1 MINPFQYGGVVG
13 KGAFC
18 NRRKELVD
26 LKRAMENGERIFV
39 YSERRMGKTSLV
51 RRIMAQLP
59 RKRFL
64 CAYADLWPTDDE
76 VSFAAAIA
84 KAITESLGGTA
95 NRMLQSARSW
105 FGRMA
110 PSITTDYEGNA
121 KISFAM
127 NRESGAGPQLDE
139 VLSAPA
145 RIARRRKSRV
155 VIVLD
160 EFQQVLEYGGNRVE
174 RKLRSAIQDQKN
186 VSYVFLGSRK
196 HLIQKMFLDQSRP
209 LYRSGG
215 HYALGPIA
223 LKHWLPFIRKRFREY
238 RRTITDDQIESLCRI
253 TGGHPFYTQH
263 LCHALWEL
271 CVRGGK
277 VSEEMI
283 EDAVRLLLERESYAY
298 TALWESLAVNQQRFL
313 KGLAHEQEGVKV
325 FSADFLRRHGLRS
338 PSGAQRVVSALLE
351 KDIIDRDNGS
361 FVIIDR
367 FFRIWIQRM
376 QTPITP

>member
-13 KGAFC
+13 REAFC
-18 NRRKELVD
+18 NRRKELID

-51 RRIMAQLP
+51 RRILAQLP
-59 RKRFL
+59 KKRFL
-64 CAYADLWPTDDE
+64 CAYVDLWPTDDE
-76 VSFAAAIA
+76 ASFAAAIA

-105 FGRMA
+105 FSRMA

-127 NRESGAGPQLDE
+127 NRESGTGPQLDE
-139 VLSAPA
+139 VLAAPA

-155 VIVLD
+155 VVVLD

-223 LKHWLPFIRKRFREY
+223 IKHWLPFIRKRFKDY
-238 RRTITDDQIESLCRI
+238 RRSITDDQIQSLCDI

-263 LCHALWEL
+263 LSHALWEL
-271 CVRGGK
+271 CERGGK
-277 VSEEMI
+277 VSKEMI
-283 EDAVRLLLERESYAY
+283 EAAVRLLLERESYAY

-325 FSADFLRRHGLRS
+325 FSADFLRKHGLRS

-376 QTPITP
+376 QTPIIP